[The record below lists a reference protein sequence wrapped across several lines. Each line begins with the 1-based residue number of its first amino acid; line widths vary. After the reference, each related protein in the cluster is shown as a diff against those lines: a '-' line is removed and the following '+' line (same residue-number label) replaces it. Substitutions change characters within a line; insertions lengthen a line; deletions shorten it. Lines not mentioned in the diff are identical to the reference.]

1 MASKFPIK
9 ILHCKFDILNILVII
24 EEERGKMSAIL
35 SLIGLVFL
43 VSGLLS
49 VAKVSEVGLDLVS
62 KTQIHAL
69 PFLVTYPAVWVY
81 VVLGLVLLAIAAGI
95 RRR

>member
-1 MASKFPIK
+1 MRAIFS
-9 ILHCKFDILNILVII
+9 LV
-24 EEERGKMSAIL
+24 
-35 SLIGLVFL
+35 GLVFL

-49 VAKVSEVGLDLVS
+49 VAKISDAGLDLVS

-69 PFLVTYPAVWVY
+69 PFLTTFPAVWVY
-81 VVLGLVLLAIAAGI
+81 AAVGLVLIVIAAGM

>member
-1 MASKFPIK
+1 
-9 ILHCKFDILNILVII
+9 
-24 EEERGKMSAIL
+24 MSAIL

-49 VAKVSEVGLDLVS
+49 VAKFSEIGMDFVS
-62 KTQIHAL
+62 KTQIHTL
-69 PFLVTYPAVWVY
+69 PFLATYPAVWIY
-81 VVLGLVLLAIAAGI
+81 VGVGVVLLAIAAGI